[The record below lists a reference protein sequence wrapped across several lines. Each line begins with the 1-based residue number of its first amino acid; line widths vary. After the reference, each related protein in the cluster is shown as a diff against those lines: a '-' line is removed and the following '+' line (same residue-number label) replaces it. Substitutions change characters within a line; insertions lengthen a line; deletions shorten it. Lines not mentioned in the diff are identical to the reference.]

1 MTESRADFA
10 ILGAT
15 TQARLVAGLLA
26 SVHGKS
32 VVFFGESQA
41 GYRLSRGIDLSV
53 APITRPET
61 WALLKAGVPE
71 TVRLVGRIGKRRV
84 WTRLDPVFFADAADG
99 REALSHVR
107 HMASAFDMAAERMPA
122 KLLGGGREGLMLRDA
137 VLLRGPLLEP
147 ALDRWLDQHKVRR
160 LAGDAVMTMRAD
172 GSGECVSGDDRIE
185 IGQTILADDPAI
197 LARLPATKWPALLR
211 RQVASTIL
219 TEPTEPIA
227 APIMHQLDN
236 GLVLTQHGDR
246 GIVAFGPGEIGAFAA
261 TLGPLLGSQRALRQ
275 AGQSSYTRL
284 VTLDGAPAVGRVN
297 GTGPDVLAG
306 FGSIG
311 AFLAPAIARWL
322 CGVATPTESAWL
334 GARLIDRSGIGSP
347 VGDVG
352 DRR

>member
-10 ILGAT
+10 VLGAT
-15 TQARLVAGLLA
+15 PQARLVAGLLA

-32 VVFFGESQA
+32 VVFRGESQA

-53 APITRPET
+53 GAITRPET
-61 WALLKAGVPE
+61 WSLLKAGVPE
-71 TVRLVGRIGKRRV
+71 TVKLISRIGKRS
-84 WTRLDPVFFADAADG
+84 WTRLDPIFFADGAAG

-107 HMASAFDMAAERMPA
+107 HMAGAFDLAAERVPA
-122 KLLGGGREGLMLRDA
+122 NLLGGGRDGVMLRDA
-137 VLLRGPLLEP
+137 VRLRALVLEP

-160 LAGDAVMTMRAD
+160 LGADTAITLRPD
-172 GSGECVSGDDRIE
+172 GSALCISGDDSIT
-185 IGQTILADDPAI
+185 IAQTILGDDVAI
-197 LARLPATKWPALLR
+197 LAHMPATAWPALLR

-227 APIMHQLDN
+227 APIMHQLDS

-246 GIVAFGPGEIGAFAA
+246 GIVAFGPGAIGEFSASLS
-261 TLGPLLGSQRALRQ
+261 TLLGRQRAFRQ
-275 AGQSSYTRL
+275 AGQSSYTRI
-284 VTLDGAPAVGRVN
+284 VTTDSAPAVGRVG

-322 CGVATPTESAWL
+322 CGVATPAESQWL
-334 GARLIDRSGIGSP
+334 GARLIGRSGTGSP

-352 DRR
+352 EQR